1 MRAFQKAIK
10 NLKFDTPL
18 LFGMK
23 TDTFMNKLASGFR
36 QRVYLELTRIHR
48 NQAKLPY
55 PFLDKSRAHAA
66 IQNTLACFSDN
77 YSDCRRKSLVCC
89 AHLPFHSP
97 KHLPYGRYLALSE
110 NDMTKLRKVLDRYF
124 GMENLHKIE
133 RMLNTNKSESVH
145 HRVST
150 YVPKCTTYTR
160 NFNGLCH
167 SALHSQ
173 TFGTGKSCILIAK
186 MLKIK
191 NSRKNPM
198 HYHMS
203 KRDQKSVY
211 DSKRQTTLQFKR
223 NRYLN
228 KKKKIN
234 RKLQKDSALNNPE
247 VSEHHNYAINPY
259 Q

>member
-1 MRAFQKAIK
+1 M
-10 NLKFDTPL
+10 
-18 LFGMK
+18 
-23 TDTFMNKLASGFR
+23 
-36 QRVYLELTRIHR
+36 
-48 NQAKLPY
+48 
-55 PFLDKSRAHAA
+55 
-66 IQNTLACFSDN
+66 
-77 YSDCRRKSLVCC
+77 
-89 AHLPFHSP
+89 
-97 KHLPYGRYLALSE
+97 
-110 NDMTKLRKVLDRYF
+110 
-124 GMENLHKIE
+124 
-133 RMLNTNKSESVH
+133 H

-150 YVPKCTTYTR
+150 YVPKCTTYAR

-167 SALHSQ
+167 SAVHSQ

-198 HYHMS
+198 HHHMS

-211 DSKRQTTLQFKR
+211 DSRRQTTFQFKR

-228 KKKKIN
+228 KKKRIN

-259 Q
+259 QWMKKLSLLYYVDWDSCTLLSVSKANKHSFSFIIDLLWWWMNEFQYIIILNNKN